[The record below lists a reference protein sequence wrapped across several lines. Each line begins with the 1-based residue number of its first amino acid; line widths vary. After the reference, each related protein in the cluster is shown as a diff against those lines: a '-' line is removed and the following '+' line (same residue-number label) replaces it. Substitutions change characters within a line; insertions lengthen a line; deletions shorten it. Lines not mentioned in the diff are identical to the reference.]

1 MQRGTAESFGMGV
14 SARLPEAIGV
24 VHISESSSQTPP
36 PHHRPGYRPAVRPA
50 GSAPGNRV
58 LYGQR
63 LGVCIPLRPGLGRP
77 APVPAAT
84 NFCGPA
90 DKPAAR
96 GWCSAAS
103 CVSPG
108 KVQARPKG
116 SRSSKTPPPPFP
128 PLASPLP
135 AACLPPTHT
144 HGKRGAWSPLPS
156 FAETARSYRHLVSTR
171 GLRRARVAPQ
181 QSPARS

>member
-1 MQRGTAESFGMGV
+1 M
-14 SARLPEAIGV
+14 
-24 VHISESSSQTPP
+24 
-36 PHHRPGYRPAVRPA
+36 RPA

-116 SRSSKTPPPPFP
+116 SRSSKTPPPPFRRLPPPYP

-135 AACLPPTHT
+135 TRT
-144 HGKRGAWSPLPS
+144 GKEGHGARSPALQKQLEATVIWSPPGVSGAPGSLPS
-156 FAETARSYRHLVSTR
+156 KAQPGPNQSRALFRASHQPSSTR
-171 GLRRARVAPQ
+171 PAEDGGKKNRLMQPQ
-181 QSPARS
+181 PSLFSFFLSG